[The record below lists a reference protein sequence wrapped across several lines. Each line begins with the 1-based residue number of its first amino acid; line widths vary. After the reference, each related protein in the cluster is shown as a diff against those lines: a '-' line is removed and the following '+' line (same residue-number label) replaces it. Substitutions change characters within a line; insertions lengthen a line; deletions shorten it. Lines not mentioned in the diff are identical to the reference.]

1 MSTDFLAKVSRLN
14 LKPILIGKFYSP
26 FKTTFSI
33 IIIII
38 IASKNYCLTC
48 LLKSMQL
55 QRSVDLALAKI
66 WKKIQQL
73 EFGNQQIIFLAL
85 SIEVQIAII
94 YLHH

>member
-26 FKTTFSI
+26 FETTFSIIIIIIVI

-48 LLKSMQL
+48 LKKSMQL

-66 WKKIQQL
+66 WKKSNSL
-73 EFGNQQIIFLAL
+73 NLAINR
-85 SIEVQIAII
+85 SFS
-94 YLHH
+94 

>member
-26 FKTTFSI
+26 FKTTFS

-85 SIEVQIAII
+85 SIEAQIAII